1 MLFATTKGTRRDMQS
16 LYRGLVLFCRITSVV
31 LLAAL
36 IIVLLAGIV
45 LREFFDRPLVWAIE
59 VSLTIF
65 VWIVFVGAGMAMAE
79 DAHIRLT
86 LLVEKLPRAA
96 RGVIELLVS
105 YGGLVLLAALFWSGI
120 EITWAFRHNSFTSI
134 QVSAAWTWAAAP
146 VGLGFMIL
154 AWLRTRPWTWR
165 SSVENRPRTTH
176 NRGLAVDDK
185 NDSGAAVRKQT

>member
-1 MLFATTKGTRRDMQS
+1 MQS

-36 IIVLLAGIV
+36 VIILLAGII
-45 LREFFDRPLVWAIE
+45 LREFFSTPLVWSIE

-86 LLVEKLPRAA
+86 LLVEKLPASV
-96 RGVIELLVS
+96 RGGIELLVS
-105 YGGLVLLAALFWSGI
+105 YGGLVLLAALFWSSI
-120 EITWAFRHNSFTSI
+120 EITWAFRNNSFTSI
-134 QVSAAWTWAAAP
+134 QVSTAWTWAAAP

-154 AWLRTRPWTWR
+154 AWLQTRPWTWR
-165 SSVENRPRTTH
+165 SSTDIARRT
-176 NRGLAVDDK
+176 DP
-185 NDSGAAVRKQT
+185 AASIVSKADPGRRT